1 MKRSDLTTFAII
13 AASLAGDGLADTVLL
28 DNGDRLSGRVL
39 SLDADTLVLETAYA
53 GELKLPWAKVKRVET
68 DAAVRV
74 RLDDGSELDGRLL
87 AADDGEARI
96 ALGEL
101 GRTETLAYSRIAA
114 INPPRRPD
122 RTAVTARVALGGR
135 FASGNTDEQSF
146 HLDGEVVARNP
157 SQRVTLGG
165 EVNEAEQDGAETA
178 SNWRAGL
185 KYDYFFRGERI
196 YYYAN
201 TQFQRDRQADLD
213 LRSTLG
219 VGAGRQF
226 FDRDDLRVAL
236 EGGVSLVSEDYG
248 SAEDQRFPGAR
259 VAFNYEQGFWN
270 GKLTLFQNSDLLLSL
285 EELEDYLVQTRTGV
299 RLPIGNGLSFGGQVN
314 YDYDAVP
321 AAGKESSDTALI
333 FKLDYR
339 L

>member
-1 MKRSDLTTFAII
+1 MKRSDLTKFVLV
-13 AASLAGDGLADTVLL
+13 AAFLAGDALADTVLL

-39 SLDADTLVLETAYA
+39 SLEADTLVLETAYA
-53 GELKLPWAKVKRVET
+53 GELKLPWARVTRVET
-68 DAAVRV
+68 DGAVRV

-87 AADDGEARI
+87 GAEDGETRI
-96 ALGEL
+96 ELGDL
-101 GRTETLAYSRIAA
+101 GRTEALAYSRIAA
-114 INPPRRPD
+114 INPPRHPD
-122 RTAVTARVALGGR
+122 RTVVTARVALGGSA
-135 FASGNTDEQSF
+135 ASGNSDAQSF

-165 EVNEAEQDGAETA
+165 EVNEAERDGESSA

-185 KYDYFFRGERI
+185 KYDHFLAKRSYV
-196 YYYAN
+196 YAN

-219 VGAGRQF
+219 LGAGRQF
-226 FDRDDLRVAL
+226 FDRHDLRLAL

-259 VAFNYEQGFWN
+259 LAFNYEQAFWQ

-285 EELEDYLVQTRTGV
+285 EELEDYLLQTRTGV
-299 RLPIGNGLSFGGQVN
+299 RLPVGNGLSFGGQVN

-321 AAGKESSDTALI
+321 AAGKKSSDTALI